1 MFFKTSD
8 AECSQPD
15 RRLVRGLLRLL
26 AFIGFTGAAM
36 AAAPSRPQQVTSPDQ
51 VPAGLA
57 KSDGASIRA
66 ADEAGRHAC
75 QPTAT
80 GWQARNPGQQWT
92 TWGDPLTGNRCRA
105 NRKGS
110 RQRLLV

>member
-36 AAAPSRPQQVTSPDQ
+36 AAAPARPRQVTSPDQ

-57 KSDGASIRA
+57 KSDWSSIRA
-66 ADEAGRHAC
+66 ADEAGRHAS

-80 GWQARNPGQQWT
+80 GWQARNPSQQWT
-92 TWGDPLTGNRCRA
+92 TLGDPLTGNRCRA
-105 NRKGS
+105 NRKC
-110 RQRLLV
+110 RR